1 MILCARSSVD
11 RASASGAESRW
22 FEPSRAYQIIT
33 VCWLCQLSLLILLII
48 LGGYMSKKPKYT
60 CYEYRE
66 EMMLLGLKKR
76 LNSENL
82 KEGEK
87 KALLKEIEELEKK
100 MGMN

>member
-1 MILCARSSVD
+1 MTL
-11 RASASGAESRW
+11 
-22 FEPSRAYQIIT
+22 Y
-33 VCWLCQLSLLILLII
+33 
-48 LGGYMSKKPKYT
+48 GYMSDKPKYT

-66 EMMLLGLKKR
+66 KMMLLGLKKR

-82 KEGEK
+82 KEEEK

>member
-1 MILCARSSVD
+1 
-11 RASASGAESRW
+11 
-22 FEPSRAYQIIT
+22 
-33 VCWLCQLSLLILLII
+33 
-48 LGGYMSKKPKYT
+48 MSDKPKYT

-82 KEGEK
+82 KEEEK